1 MKKLSKFVLGAI
13 LPMAALIGGQ
23 VSAKDYAD
31 MDFSGITVTVLSR
44 PGPVISGAV
53 DARGKQF
60 KELTG
65 LNVVVE
71 ELPYSELFNKILTDW
86 SQGTNSIDAAVTSS
100 AWVPELVDM
109 GLVANLEEFV
119 QADTNLKP
127 EDITDYFR
135 EFNQKVN
142 GDTYTL
148 TLDGDFHMFY
158 YRTDVL
164 NRFSQEPPRSWD
176 EWFAV
181 AEAING
187 KDMNGD
193 GEPDY
198 ASCQFKKRSAQN
210 YFVIMSVAA
219 PYLQT
224 MGTSQGLWLDTET
237 GDPGINNPGMAEALR
252 VYKKM
257 GDYGPPDELNYDI
270 ADIRS
275 MYLAGRC
282 GMLIEWGDTSPLALE
297 SDVVRNL
304 WGASQMPGS
313 TKVWNRDT
321 NTLDDCNPTLCPH
334 AEDGINHSPFGAFG
348 GWSAYIN
355 KNADPKVLEAAYQF
369 FSYMNAPEQSN
380 YDVTQGWTGFNPYR
394 TSQFEN
400 LDMWLDAGFTRASAA
415 AYLNGLKESLNNPN
429 FSSDLKI
436 PGAAQYTSVILDREL
451 ARYLAGEIS
460 ADQMMSN
467 VEEGWNEVTDDFG
480 RDRQIKLYRGM
491 LGLSAAMN

>member
-1 MKKLSKFVLGAI
+1 
-13 LPMAALIGGQ
+13 
-23 VSAKDYAD
+23 
-31 MDFSGITVTVLSR
+31 
-44 PGPVISGAV
+44 
-53 DARGKQF
+53 
-60 KELTG
+60 
-65 LNVVVE
+65 
-71 ELPYSELFNKILTDW
+71 
-86 SQGTNSIDAAVTSS
+86 
-100 AWVPELVDM
+100 
-109 GLVANLEEFV
+109 
-119 QADTNLKP
+119 
-127 EDITDYFR
+127 
-135 EFNQKVN
+135 
-142 GDTYTL
+142 
-148 TLDGDFHMFY
+148 
-158 YRTDVL
+158 
-164 NRFSQEPPRSWD
+164 
-176 EWFAV
+176 
-181 AEAING
+181 
-187 KDMNGD
+187 
-193 GEPDY
+193 
-198 ASCQFKKRSAQN
+198 
-210 YFVIMSVAA
+210 
-219 PYLQT
+219 
-224 MGTSQGLWLDTET
+224 
-237 GDPGINNPGMAEALR
+237 
-252 VYKKM
+252 
-257 GDYGPPDELNYDI
+257 
-270 ADIRS
+270 
-275 MYLAGRC
+275 
-282 GMLIEWGDTSPLALE
+282 
-297 SDVVRNL
+297 
-304 WGASQMPGS
+304 MPGS